1 MSEQNAGIPVA
12 SSKSLFR
19 ATLTAL
25 AIAALA
31 LVVLVLP
38 AEYGIDPTNIGRVLG
53 LTQMGEIKRTLA
65 SEAAADAARET
76 KLAASERESKAKSG
90 NDSTFRAESLSV
102 VIYPGENIEVKL
114 SMRTGDRA
122 DFSWT
127 ADSSSVYYDMHGHT
141 LTLPRKPPHQ
151 YSTGELRS
159 ASGEIAAEFDGVHG
173 WYFENRSERVVTIRV
188 KAVGNYRAL
197 MEM

>member
-1 MSEQNAGIPVA
+1 MNQQTQMIQSVPSKTLWSATFFSVLLAVA
-12 SSKSLFR
+12 VLM
-19 ATLTAL
+19 L
-25 AIAALA
+25 
-31 LVVLVLP
+31 LVLP
-38 AEYGIDPTNIGRVLG
+38 AEYGIDPTGIGRVLG
-53 LTQMGEIKRTLA
+53 LTQMGAIKRTLA

-76 KLAASERESKAKSG
+76 KLAESERQSKAKSG
-90 NDSTFRAESLSV
+90 NDSTFRSESLSV
-102 VIYPGENIEVKL
+102 VIYPGENIEIKL

-159 ASGEIAAEFDGVHG
+159 ASGEIATEFDGVHG
-173 WYFENRSERVVTIRV
+173 WYFENRSERVVTIVV

>member
-1 MSEQNAGIPVA
+1 MSELNARIPVA
-12 SSKSLFR
+12 SSRSLIR
-19 ATLTAL
+19 ATFVAL
-25 AIAALA
+25 AIAAVALA
-31 LVVLVLP
+31 LLVLP
-38 AEYGIDPTNIGRVLG
+38 AEYGIDPTGIGRVLG

-65 SEAAADAARET
+65 GEAAADALREA
-76 KLAASERESKAKSG
+76 KLAESEVQSKTRSRA
-90 NDSTFRAESLSV
+90 DSTFRSESLSV
-102 VIYPGENIEVKL
+102 VIYPGENTEVKL

-122 DFSWT
+122 DFSWV

-173 WYFENRSERVVTIRV
+173 WYFENRSDHTVTIFV